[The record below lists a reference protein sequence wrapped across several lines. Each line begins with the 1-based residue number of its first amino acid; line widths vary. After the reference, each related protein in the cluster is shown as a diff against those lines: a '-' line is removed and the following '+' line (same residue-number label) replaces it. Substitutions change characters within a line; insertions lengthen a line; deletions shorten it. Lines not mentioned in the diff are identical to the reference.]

1 MQEYMDVLRKYADF
15 SGRASRKEY
24 WMFQLI
30 NTIIFA
36 VVGILMALLTS
47 ALHSIGFVFLG
58 ILGVYC
64 LAIIIPSLA
73 VSFRRLHDTGRS
85 AWWLLIGLVPYIGSL
100 VIIVFTV
107 LDSQPGDNAYGPNPK
122 GVAAPSAP
130 VVAQQ

>member
-15 SGRASRKEY
+15 SGRAVRKEY

-36 VVGILMALLTS
+36 VVGILMVLLTS

-58 ILGVYC
+58 ILVVYF

-100 VIIVFTV
+100 VILVFTV

-122 GVAAPSAP
+122 GVAAPSVP
-130 VVAQQ
+130 VAMQQ

>member
-1 MQEYMDVLRKYADF
+1 MDVLRKYADF
-15 SGRASRKEY
+15 SGRAVRKEY

-36 VVGILMALLTS
+36 VVGILMVLLTS

-58 ILGVYC
+58 ILVVYF
-64 LAIIIPSLA
+64 LAIILPSLA

-100 VIIVFTV
+100 VILVFTV

-122 GVAAPSAP
+122 GVAAPSVP
-130 VVAQQ
+130 VAMQQ

>member
-1 MQEYMDVLRKYADF
+1 MDVLRKYADF
-15 SGRASRKEY
+15 SGRAVRKEY

-36 VVGILMALLTS
+36 VVGILMVLLTS

-58 ILGVYC
+58 ILVVYF

-100 VIIVFTV
+100 VILVFTV

-122 GVAAPSAP
+122 GVAAPSVP
-130 VVAQQ
+130 VAMQQ

>member
-1 MQEYMDVLRKYADF
+1 MDVLRKYADF
-15 SGRASRKEY
+15 SGRAVRKEY

-30 NTIIFA
+30 KTIIFA
-36 VVGILMALLTS
+36 VVGILMVLLTS

-58 ILGVYC
+58 ILVVYF

-100 VIIVFTV
+100 VILVFTV

-122 GVAAPSAP
+122 GVAAPSVP
-130 VVAQQ
+130 VAMQQ